1 METIA
6 QWLLTANTQ
15 RPDLTA
21 IRNKKKGQWQEVKW
35 SDFYLQVETLAGSLA
50 AMGLKPGDK
59 VGLISNTRWE
69 WMAVDVA
76 NLCSGLVT
84 VPIYQSNRK
93 EDIEH
98 ILNDSE
104 AQVLFVEDAK
114 LYKVWKEIAKS
125 CPHVKKV
132 ICISPYPALPDE
144 DDSWDDFV
152 DLGTDFLAQ
161 NKEFLKQLCNSRT
174 LDEDATLIYTSGTTG
189 LPKGVLL
196 THRQISSE
204 ITEVFDL
211 FDITPADSSL
221 SFLPYAHVMGRI
233 ESWGC
238 IYKGYTLNFAES
250 IERIRKNLIETKPT
264 ILIAV
269 PRIFEKIYAA
279 VATQVET
286 HPLKSKIFEW
296 SLDIGKKV
304 SQATQQNKRLSPVT
318 MLQYKAAKALVFDTL
333 NQEMGGQIRFAIS
346 GGAPL
351 ERSIAEFFHAAGL
364 LLLEGYG
371 LTETTAAICVNRPDA
386 FRFGTVGKP
395 VGDVDIKLAEDGE
408 ILVKSDK
415 VMKEYYKNPEATE
428 KVFQDG
434 YFVTGDIGVF
444 EDGFLKITDRKKDL
458 IKTAGGKYVAPQK
471 LENLLKLSRFISNV
485 LIYGDRQKYIVA
497 LITLD
502 EEQLLSHA
510 KEQGWSFQSF
520 ETLSRSDSVFELV
533 RKAVAETNSNLAS
546 FETIKNFAILERDFT
561 IEAGELTPSM
571 KVKRK
576 TCAEKFQDVLDGL
589 YH

>member
-6 QWLLTANTQ
+6 QWLSRANTQ
-15 RPDLTA
+15 RSDLTA
-21 IRNKKKGQWQEVKW
+21 LRYKKKGQWVEITW
-35 SDFYLQVETLAGSLA
+35 SDLFLQVETLAGSLA
-50 AMGLKPGDK
+50 SLGLKKGDK
-59 VGLISNTRWE
+59 VALISNTRWE
-69 WMAVDVA
+69 WMAIDLA
-76 NLCSGLVT
+76 NLCSGFVT

-104 AQVLFVEDAK
+104 AKVVIVEDAK
-114 LYKVWKEIAKS
+114 LYKVWKEISKS
-125 CPHVKKV
+125 CPSVKRV
-132 ICISPYPALPDE
+132 VCIAPYPALPDE
-144 DDSWDDFV
+144 DDSWDDFTV
-152 DLGTDFLAQ
+152 LGTDFLAT
-161 NKEFLKQLCNSRT
+161 KSGFLQSLCEDRS

-189 LPKGVLL
+189 MPKGVLL

-211 FDITPADSSL
+211 FDITTADNSL

-238 IYKGYTLNFAES
+238 VYKGYTLNFAES
-250 IERIRKNLIETKPT
+250 IEKIRKNLIETKPT

-296 SLDIGKKV
+296 SLDVGKKV
-304 SQATQQNKRLSPVT
+304 SQAQQQGKNLSPVT
-318 MLQYKAAKALVFDTL
+318 SLQYRAAKALVFDTL
-333 NQEMGGQIRFAIS
+333 NQKMGGHIRFAIS

-371 LTETTAAICVNRPDA
+371 LTETTAAICVNRPND

-395 VGDVDIKLAEDGE
+395 VGDVDIKIAEDGE

-415 VMKEYYKNPEATE
+415 VMKEYYNNTEATQ
-428 KVFQDG
+428 KVFIDG
-434 YFVTGDIGVF
+434 YFATGDIGVF
-444 EDGFLKITDRKKDL
+444 DDGFLKITDRKKDL

-471 LENLLKLSRFISNV
+471 LENILKLNRFISNV
-485 LIYGDRQKYIVA
+485 LIYGDRQKYSVA

-502 EEQLLSHA
+502 EEQILGFA
-510 KEQGWSFQSF
+510 KDQGWSFQSF
-520 ETLSRSDSVFELV
+520 ETLSRSDSVYELV
-533 RKAVAETNSNLAS
+533 RKAVAEVNSQLAS

-576 TCAEKFQDVLDGL
+576 TCAERFQDLLDGL
-589 YH
+589 YN